1 MRELRVTDLK
11 ELEKIELFC
20 NPSQW
25 RYVIKNEKNI
35 KIIFNSHHCSSC
47 PYENDPKIKDDD
59 IKNNTSLYMSIR
71 TFRIWGKFVL
81 LFKIIKEDNKMKFFH
96 LKYFSHYSF

>member
-25 RYVIKNEKNI
+25 RYVIENEKNI
-35 KIIFNSHHCSSC
+35 KVIFNSRHCSSC
-47 PYENDPKIKDDD
+47 PYENNPKIKDDD
-59 IKNNTSLYMSIR
+59 IKSNTNRCTCLLELSGFGGDR
-71 TFRIWGKFVL
+71 L
-81 LFKIIKEDNKMKFFH
+81 LFKIIKEDNMMIFFH
-96 LKYFSHYSF
+96 LKYFSNY